1 MRDPNRLDELYRYLL
16 LVHKNH
22 FPDWRFGQFMCNL
35 ERWYGKDIFYT
46 EDSMFYSLVT
56 KFVEEIERNA
66 KKNAN

>member
-1 MRDPNRLDELYRYLL
+1 MRDPNRLDELYRYLS

-22 FPDWRFGQFMCNL
+22 FPDWRFGQFICNL

-46 EDSMFYSLVT
+46 EYSMFCSLVT